1 MNLDLI
7 TNSIQNTL
15 NSFDFS
21 FCITVNILTYIVIK
35 AIDELNGSKVL
46 GTWSKRAILLIC
58 LILISVVYYFEGM
71 DVKYLANSAVLAP
84 VFWTWVMKPLC
95 KVFNIDY
102 KQIND

>member
-15 NSFDFS
+15 DSFDFS

-71 DVKYLANSAVLAP
+71 DVKHLANSAVLAP